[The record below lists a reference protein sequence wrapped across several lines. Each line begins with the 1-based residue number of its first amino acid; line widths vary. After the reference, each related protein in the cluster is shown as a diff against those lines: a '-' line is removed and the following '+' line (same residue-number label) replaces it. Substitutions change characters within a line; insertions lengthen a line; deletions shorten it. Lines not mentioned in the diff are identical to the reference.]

1 MDYYTKDVSRHI
13 VPPKLPGL
21 PPLPPPTEIDLLLS
35 DWMEGE
41 YEPIRDDKISDQK
54 TSIACHGLPIIFRPD
69 AYEVTLEDIKNT
81 IPNAKTRTRP
91 SDNKEKSLWRPSSPL
106 HHGPGRNEAF
116 QIRSPPP
123 WVMTPLSLPLHSA
136 DVDDSIRRASE
147 RQFRNHRTK
156 GQKKRYVLPI
166 MIGSGAN
173 TVVIMACPDSG
184 SDENIISLEFANR
197 LGLDIHGSGHEPRR
211 FSLANGNIVEAIG
224 QVTAQWCFGA
234 EPPRDTPIMS
244 CNFPVFKSLAVP
256 VIIGMEVL
264 ERTETLSKHRD
275 RLVEQLIPSMQALR
289 VNSIGRPRR
298 NLICRL
304 DTYVGYAS
312 ADTGSDLD
320 LVSLEF
326 ARSRDLDI
334 KPAREQLEFADCS
347 IGYTSGVIK
356 SSFSLVGK
364 LSGMKGFLPHGNVVD
379 LEFYVLEDLNA
390 DILVGQHTIDDLN
403 VFALHTE
410 AIIPSLPTP
419 GESDVQIIRHIGT
432 LERVASK
439 IANKLEDKTLRHRR
453 SKLMQI
459 RELGSPTS
467 FAAELCIEDQRENA
481 RREAVRAEIEKL
493 TGLAKR
499 NAEEDEVA
507 LIIKFEEE
515 RESLLK
521 SQLKPATNAESAGSA
536 SNNDNHVS
544 FASTHS
550 DMPSE
555 PLSHHN
561 HPSMSPS
568 STPPLIMPHD
578 DAHYPTRPPSPSAW
592 STTADS
598 VKGVQALTTLG
609 GNHVPEK
616 EEPGFRSTT

>member
-1 MDYYTKDVSRHI
+1 MGPVGMKHF
-13 VPPKLPGL
+13 KLGL
-21 PPLPPPTEIDLLLS
+21 RRL
-35 DWMEGE
+35 G
-41 YEPIRDDKISDQK
+41 
-54 TSIACHGLPIIFRPD
+54 
-69 AYEVTLEDIKNT
+69 
-81 IPNAKTRTRP
+81 
-91 SDNKEKSLWRPSSPL
+91 
-106 HHGPGRNEAF
+106 
-116 QIRSPPP
+116 
-123 WVMTPLSLPLHSA
+123 A

-173 TVVIMACPDSG
+173 AVVIMACPDSG

-244 CNFPVFKSLAVP
+244 CNFHVFKSLAVP

-439 IANKLEDKTLRHRR
+439 IANKLEDKTLRVLSRQ
-453 SKLMQI
+453 K
-459 RELGSPTS
+459 TS
-467 FAAELCIEDQRENA
+467 ELCIEDQRENA

-507 LIIKFEEE
+507 LII
-515 RESLLK
+515 
-521 SQLKPATNAESAGSA
+521 N
-536 SNNDNHVS
+536 
-544 FASTHS
+544 
-550 DMPSE
+550 
-555 PLSHHN
+555 
-561 HPSMSPS
+561 PS

-592 STTADS
+592 RSEGIYFVVNRSLIRLNLPNSHGNAHSLAQLRYCLVRGWPCSQMIRHTLSENDS
-598 VKGVQALTTLG
+598 LGPLGYYMCPFCLT
-609 GNHVPEK
+609 P
-616 EEPGFRSTT
+616 S